1 MTRCFHVL
9 LIPTLAFSL
18 TACSG
23 SPDDAAETSGDAGRD
38 GGRVA
43 VVQAPLDSAAA
54 AGLPAPG
61 ADMAPEEL
69 VGRLG
74 GESPFV
80 LIDVRTPEEFAAGH
94 IPGAVNIPYD
104 MLSTRLHE
112 LQGHQDDEVV
122 VYCRTGRRAKIAEQA
137 LTEAGFVNVRDLAGH
152 MVAWTAADYPV
163 SDPTTCC

>member
-1 MTRCFHVL
+1 MIRRFHVL
-9 LIPTLAFSL
+9 LIPTLALALSG
-18 TACSG
+18 CSG
-23 SPDDAAETSGDAGRD
+23 SPDDAAETSGDA
-38 GGRVA
+38 
-43 VVQAPLDSAAA
+43 AAA

-94 IPGAVNIPYD
+94 IPGALNIPYD

-163 SDPTTCC
+163 SEPTPCC